1 MFAEH
6 VVSLHL
12 LRKIGPVLRL
22 TQGART
28 IGASVLHRSK
38 LADFMTEPSAIST
51 SNSSSSRTSTQAWL
65 SVIALALGAFV
76 FNTSE
81 FVPVGLLSGIGA
93 SFEMPVEQV
102 GLMLTIY
109 AWVVALASLP
119 FMLMTRRVERRK
131 LLMWVFAVFVVS
143 HGLSGVAWSFSSLV
157 ISRIGIALSH
167 AIFWSITASLAVRV
181 APPGKKAMALSLLAT
196 GTSVAMVLGIPLG
209 RIVGEWLG
217 WRMTFLAIGG
227 VAAVVMLVLGKLLP
241 LLPSEN
247 AGSLASVPMLFKRPA
262 LVGIY
267 VLLVVVITGQFTAYS
282 YIEPFVQVVA
292 GFEGNVTTAVLLLYG
307 GMGIVGSVLFSWMG
321 MKFPRGFLV
330 AAIAVLALSLLL
342 LVVSS
347 AHVWSLYLQSAIW
360 GVAMICFALSMQ
372 SKVLRLAPD
381 ATDVAMSMFSGIF
394 NIGIG
399 GGALLG
405 SIVSQTAGMGQI
417 GYVGGVLIALGAAGC
432 AFMMIKLADQFVL
445 SPVKH

>member
-1 MFAEH
+1 MSH
-6 VVSLHL
+6 
-12 LRKIGPVLRL
+12 
-22 TQGART
+22 
-28 IGASVLHRSK
+28 
-38 LADFMTEPSAIST
+38 
-51 SNSSSSRTSTQAWL
+51 SSSSPDFSAAERTPLQAWL

-81 FVPVGLLSGIGA
+81 FAPVGLLSGIGA
-93 SFEMPVEQV
+93 SFGMPVEQV

-119 FMLMTRRVERRK
+119 FMLMTRKVERRK
-131 LLMWVFAVFVVS
+131 LLMWVFGVFVVS
-143 HGLSGVAWSFSSLV
+143 HVVSGVAWSFASLV

-181 APPGKKAMALSLLAT
+181 APPGKKALALSLLAT
-196 GTSVAMVLGIPLG
+196 GTSMAMVLGIPLG
-209 RIVGEWLG
+209 RVVGELLG

-241 LLPSEN
+241 GLPSEN

-267 VLLVVVITGQFTAYS
+267 LLLVVVITGQFTGYS
-282 YIEPFVQVVA
+282 YIEPFVQNIA
-292 GFEGNVTTAVLLLYG
+292 GFEGDVTTAVLLLYG
-307 GMGIVGSVLFSWMG
+307 GMGVVGSVLFSWMG
-321 MKFPRGFLV
+321 MKFPRGFLF
-330 AAIAVLALSLLL
+330 ASIAVLALSLLL
-342 LVVSS
+342 LVAAS
-347 AHVWSLYLQSAIW
+347 AEVWSLYLLSAVW

-399 GGALLG
+399 AGALLG
-405 SIVSQTAGMGQI
+405 SQVSLHWGMGQI
-417 GYVGGVLIALGAAGC
+417 GFVGGMLIALGGAGC
-432 AFMMIKLADQFVL
+432 AFMMVKLADQFRL
-445 SPVKH
+445 SAGPH